1 MTNREWL
8 DGLSKGTTQEYLDA
22 LRAWLEQEHE
32 EPAPTL
38 EDEERQLRPGDIIRD
53 SRTRKGVIV
62 TRASLDND
70 AVHVLDE
77 DGKTG
82 VLFKTDNFYFS
93 GVHLSALENILQ
105 QLKNV
110 NESARG

>member
-8 DGLSKGTTQEYLDA
+8 NGLSVEDYTTA
-22 LRAWLEQEHE
+22 LRAWLEAEHE

-38 EDEERQLRPGDIIRD
+38 EEEEHQLRPGDIIRD
-53 SRTRKGVIV
+53 SRTWKGVIV
-62 TRASLDND
+62 TRASLDRD
-70 AVHVLDE
+70 AVSVLDE
-77 DGKTG
+77 DGNVG

-93 GVHLSALENILQ
+93 GVHLSALENVLQ

-110 NESARG
+110 NENAMG